1 MIPTSSSISTNGCD
15 NISSNCVVWQ
25 GPDIACINLCSGDTV
40 TEVVFK
46 LATEVCKIITDGVV
60 SNPSLAGLDLTCLNI
75 PGITPTEL
83 VPVLQA
89 LVDQICQNKTSD
101 VQTFD
106 LPIMTLP
113 ACLQYTDAN
122 GNPVTQLRL
131 DLFATLIANQVCTNL
146 ASINLINSALTSIT
160 GRLVILE
167 ACVLPCSGAITE
179 TQVIPT
185 CVMPSVLTNVS
196 VLLLALEARFCS
208 LETAVGL
215 PAAILSTI
223 QQTFLTSSSAQLTNP
238 GSNYGSI
245 GGWTNS
251 PVNLAQSVQNA
262 WVVID
267 DMYTAIASIQ
277 LNCCPSG
284 CDSVVFGYTT
294 SNNLG
299 SNGEIASI
307 TFNFQTSTIPSTF
320 NDCAGST
327 VISVVDVN
335 GATATSI
342 VSVSS
347 LQTDAGGVILPVPLL
362 NTQQDLTTTV
372 TFCVS
377 DGTEANKC
385 SSNQSSVIAG
395 RIPCPT
401 VVNITALSSTG
412 ATVGFINMLGSTA
425 SYTIDILDIATG
437 VTAAT
442 YTINNP
448 GATPTHIF
456 TGLTPGT
463 SYNVQLTITLNGAT
477 IICPTLTTFA
487 TTSAASS
494 CDQGMDVGF
503 ILDYTSSMG
512 PVIEVIKTGITSIIS
527 TINTESGSND
537 YRLGLVLADED
548 TKPQPDYETSVD
560 YAALP
565 AAQRIINT
573 GASHYQYI
581 TAVEMFADNNE
592 TTFVQQLNKINTGAP
607 TAGWPLGNGDGFPEP
622 TDMALG
628 LIVEAN
634 QFLGAFRNGVAKY
647 LLIYTDAEP
656 GGDDDAFDSTDV
668 ARLNSLGI
676 TCATQGIKVFVLG
689 LGTFAT
695 YTPPGGT
702 QIYPWRVL
710 ADATSGGYSSSYDT
724 ATVISQI
731 TNACGPTP

>member
-1 MIPTSSSISTNGCD
+1 
-15 NISSNCVVWQ
+15 
-25 GPDIACINLCSGDTV
+25 
-40 TEVVFK
+40 
-46 LATEVCKIITDGVV
+46 
-60 SNPSLAGLDLTCLNI
+60 
-75 PGITPTEL
+75 
-83 VPVLQA
+83 
-89 LVDQICQNKTSD
+89 
-101 VQTFD
+101 
-106 LPIMTLP
+106 MTLP
-113 ACLQYTDAN
+113 ACLQYTDTN

-185 CVMPSVLTNVS
+185 CVMPAVLTNVS

-307 TFNFQTSTIPSTF
+307 TFNFQTSTIPSAF

-335 GATATSI
+335 GATASSI
-342 VSVSS
+342 VSVSA
-347 LQTDAGGVILPVPLL
+347 LQSDANGVVLGVPLL
-362 NTQQDLTTTV
+362 NTQQDLTASV
-372 TFCVS
+372 AFCVS
-377 DGTEANKC
+377 DGTDANRC
-385 SSNQSSVIAG
+385 TTNQSNVITG
-395 RIPCPT
+395 LIPCPS
-401 VVNITALSSTG
+401 VVNITALSSTS
-412 ATVGFINMLGSTA
+412 ATVGFINQLGLTA
-425 SYTIDILDIATG
+425 SYTIDILDVATG

-448 GATPTHIF
+448 TTTPTHIF

-463 SYNVQLTITLNGAT
+463 TYNVQLTIVLNGAT
-477 IICPTLTTFA
+477 LICSTLTTFA
-487 TTSAASS
+487 TTSAAAS

-503 ILDYTSSMG
+503 ILDYTASMSA
-512 PVIEVIKTGITSIIS
+512 VIDGIKTGITSIIS
-527 TINTESGSND
+527 TIVTESGSND

-548 TKPQPDYETSVD
+548 TKPLPDYSGSTD
-560 YAALP
+560 YIALP
-565 AAQRIINT
+565 AAQKVINT
-573 GASHYQYI
+573 GASHFQYI
-581 TAVEMFADNNE
+581 TAVEKFADNNQ
-592 TTFVQQLNKINTGAP
+592 TTFVQQLNKIDTGTTLP
-607 TAGWPLGNGDGFPEP
+607 GQWPLGTGDGLPEP

-634 QFLGAFRNGVAKY
+634 EFLGAFRNGVAKY
-647 LLIYTDAEP
+647 LIIYTDTSP
-656 GGDDDAFDSTDV
+656 SGDDDVFDATDV
-668 ARLNSLGI
+668 ARLNSLGV
-676 TCATQGIKVFVLG
+676 TCATAGIKVFVLG

-702 QIYPWRVL
+702 TIYPWRVL

-731 TNACGPTP
+731 TNACG